1 MLDMQEVTGSSPVSP
16 TMSLSPSLQG
26 ERPINT
32 HSLDDI
38 EVLRHS
44 ASHVLAE
51 AVKQLY
57 PDVKLGIGP
66 ATENGFYYDFDRETP
81 FIPEDL
87 EKIESRMKRIIK
99 ADVPFIKSEVPVET
113 ARDILEELGEP
124 YKLELLDEIVDPTV
138 TMYRNGGLTDLC
150 RGPHLPSTGG
160 IKAVKL
166 LRLAGAYWRGS
177 ERNPML
183 QRIYGTAFYDAGSLQ
198 GHLDALEEAKKRDH
212 RKLGAE
218 LDLYSIGEETGPGLV
233 LWHPKGAIIRKLI
246 EDFWRD
252 VHLERGYDIV
262 YTPHIAPLELWK
274 STGHLAHFGDMMY
287 GAMDVDGR
295 KYLLKPMNCPF
306 HIQIYRSRMRSYRDL
321 PLRYAEL
328 GTVYRYERTGV
339 LHGLLRVR
347 GFTQD
352 DAHIFC
358 TPEQLPGEVAGVI
371 DLVKFMMQ
379 TFGYRDLEVDL
390 SVRSPESKD
399 DYMGTE
405 EGWQMAEM
413 ALQEALKLAG
423 LSWTRQEGE
432 AVFYGPKIDVK
443 LVDALGRRWQGP
455 TIQFDFNLPE
465 RLGVT
470 YIGPDGKEHP
480 VVMVHRT
487 VLGTMERFIGGL
499 VEHYGGAFPPWLA
512 PVQARVL
519 TITDRAGDYAHEVV
533 RELRARGIRAEA
545 DVRGEKISLK
555 IREAELEK
563 VPYMLVVGDREVES
577 QTVTVRTRSSRKQ
590 SAMAA
595 VEFSAMLSEQVRS
608 KSLECGVGDGG
619 SKGGGGNSKT
629 DQYQQ

>member
-1 MLDMQEVTGSSPVSP
+1 
-16 TMSLSPSLQG
+16 MSLSPSLQG

>member
-16 TMSLSPSLQG
+16 TTSLSPSLQG
-26 ERPINT
+26 ERPINKR
-32 HSLDDI
+32 SLDDI
-38 EVLRHS
+38 EILRHS

-87 EKIESRMKRIIK
+87 EKIESRMKLIIK

-113 ARDILEELGEP
+113 ARDIFKELGEP
-124 YKLELLDEIVDPTV
+124 YKLELLDAIAEPTV
-138 TMYRNGGLTDLC
+138 TLYRNGGLTDLC
-150 RGPHLPSTGG
+150 RGPHLPLTGG

-183 QRIYGTAFYDAGSLQ
+183 QRIYGTAFYDADSLQ
-198 GHLDALEEAKKRDH
+198 DHLDALEEAKKRDH

-233 LWHPKGAIIRKLI
+233 LWHPRGAMVRKLI

-262 YTPHIAPLELWK
+262 YTPHIAPMELWK
-274 STGHLAHFGDMMY
+274 STGHLAHFSDMMY
-287 GAMDVDGR
+287 GPIDVDGR

-306 HIQIYRSRMRSYRDL
+306 HIQIYRSKLRSYRDL

-371 DLVKFMMQ
+371 DLVKFMME
-379 TFGYRDLEVDL
+379 TFGYRDLEIDL

-443 LVDALGRRWQGP
+443 LIDAVGRRWQGP

-480 VVMVHRT
+480 VIMVHRT

-499 VEHYGGAFPPWLA
+499 VEHYGGAFPLWLA

-519 TITDRAGDYAHEVV
+519 TITDRAGDYAHEVA
-533 RELRARGIRAEA
+533 RELRTRGIRAEA
-545 DVRGEKISLK
+545 DVRGEKISFK
-555 IREAELEK
+555 VREAEMEK

-595 VEFSAMLSEQVRS
+595 GEFSAMVLEQVRS
-608 KSLECGVGDGG
+608 KSLGCGVGEGG

-629 DQYQQ
+629 DPDKQ